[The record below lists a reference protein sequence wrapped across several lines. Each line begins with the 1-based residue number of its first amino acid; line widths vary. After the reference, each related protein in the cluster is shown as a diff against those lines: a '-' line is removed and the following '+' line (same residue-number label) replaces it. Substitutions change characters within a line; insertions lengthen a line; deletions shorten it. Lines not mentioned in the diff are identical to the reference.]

1 MNDPQVLAGGFRLGV
16 LELDPMIDILL
27 QVIIEEIFSG
37 EKGGGLD
44 QRSRTGQRKL
54 LNKNMVL
61 DFKEIQHDPRG
72 SSGTRSVP

>member
-37 EKGGGLD
+37 EKGGGWLREVEQD
-44 QRSRTGQRKL
+44 
-54 LNKNMVL
+54 
-61 DFKEIQHDPRG
+61 RG
-72 SSGTRSVP
+72 SC